1 MFRGA
6 MDEQEREPRPIVR
19 NLRWLS
25 VLLAAV
31 LVAAFL
37 VAVTVPPSGIQ
48 RWIAVSIAVVVA
60 LGGTL
65 AFSQWAR
72 GIVDKAQQR
81 LVRQNEE
88 LASLTLLAGRRAEQ
102 LAALNDA
109 AVSLTSDLTLEAVLQ
124 KVVDLSRE
132 VVSARYGAL
141 GVLGSRG
148 EIERFITSGISAEER
163 SRIGAAPQGKGVLG
177 ALLREG
183 KPLRIADLSRDSRS
197 AGFPPQH
204 PTMTSFLGVP
214 VAYKGRVIGN
224 LYLTDKQGGQEFSR
238 EDQEA
243 LSLFASQAA
252 TAIENA
258 RLYEEERR
266 RADEWKALFQL
277 GALVAASLDIPS
289 LFSTI
294 VERAQ
299 QLLGTEVAM
308 LSLLSPDGN
317 ELVVTASTGLRTE
330 AMRSFR
336 WRIGES
342 VSGVVFS
349 TGEPVIVED
358 YSRDPR
364 LRTPPLGAIVDE
376 GLASWIVTRFAAKG
390 KALGALHVAN
400 RSPTRFSRRDA
411 ELLQSFANLAA
422 VAVENAEL
430 YGRVQQLAVLEE
442 RDRIGMDLHDGVIQS
457 LYAVGLNLEGS
468 AEDVHERPSDVR
480 SRLEKA
486 IGDLNQVIKDIRNY
500 IFNLRP
506 ADLSRSDIVQ
516 SLSDLIKEVRSSS
529 LLDATLEVNGN
540 SYPAVS
546 EEQTVNLYHIAQ
558 EALRNTQKHAQATSV
573 VARLDGDATRL
584 RLSITDN
591 GLGFDATRPVEPTH
605 RGLLNMAERA
615 RSIGSRLEIRSE
627 PGKGTCVYV
636 EVPLPSGGEA

>member
-1 MFRGA
+1 
-6 MDEQEREPRPIVR
+6 MDEQAYRPRPLIR

-37 VAVTVPPSGIQ
+37 VAVTASPPGTV
-48 RWIAVSIAVVVA
+48 RWIAVSIGVIAA

-65 AFSQWAR
+65 AFSQWAFR
-72 GIVDKAQQR
+72 VVTAAQR
-81 LVRQNEE
+81 SLVRQNEE
-88 LASLTLLAGRRAEQ
+88 LASLNLLARRRAEQ

-132 VVSARYGAL
+132 VVGARYGAL
-141 GVLGSRG
+141 GVLGPGG
-148 EIERFITSGISAEER
+148 EIEQFITSGIEAEER
-163 SRIGAAPQGKGVLG
+163 ARIGAPPQGKGILG

-183 KPLRIADLSRDSRS
+183 KALRIGDISQDPRA
-197 AGFPPQH
+197 AGFPPHH
-204 PTMTSFLGVP
+204 PPMTSFLGVP
-214 VAYKGRVIGN
+214 IAYKGRVIGN
-224 LYLTDKQGGQEFSR
+224 LYLTNKQGGQDFSQ

-243 LSLFASQAA
+243 VTLFASQAA

-277 GALVAASLDIPS
+277 GALVAASLDLPS

-308 LSLLSPDGN
+308 LSLLSPDSN

-336 WRIGES
+336 WHIDDS

-364 LRTPPLGAIVDE
+364 LRTPPLGAIVEE

-390 KALGALHVAN
+390 KTLGALHVGN

-422 VAVENAEL
+422 VAVENADL
-430 YGRVQQLAVLEE
+430 YRRVQQLAVLEE
-442 RDRIGMDLHDGVIQS
+442 RERIGMDLHDGVIQA

-468 AEDVHERPSDVR
+468 AEDVHDHPGDVS

-486 IGDLNQVIKDIRNY
+486 IGDLNQVIKDIRSY
-500 IFNLRP
+500 VFNLQP
-506 ADLSRSDIVQ
+506 ADLSRSDLVE
-516 SLSDLIKEVRSSS
+516 SLSSLIREARTSS
-529 LLDATLEVNGN
+529 LLDAALEVNGD
-540 SYPAVS
+540 SYPALS

-558 EALRNTQKHAQATSV
+558 EALSNVQKHAQATSV
-573 VARLDGDATRL
+573 VTRLDGDATCL

-591 GLGFDATRPVEPTH
+591 GVGFDATRPLGSTH
-605 RGLLNMAERA
+605 RGLLNMTERA
-615 RSIGSRLEIRSE
+615 RSIGAQFELRSE
-627 PGKGTCVYV
+627 PGKGTSVRV
-636 EVPLPSGGEA
+636 ELPLPSGGEA